1 VLTVILVCSWH
12 DEGEILH
19 KWHKL
24 TFTVNSKIN
33 SKIATGPR
41 SHYLN
46 LKNDESIDQSKNV
59 DYIIND

>member
-1 VLTVILVCSWH
+1 MMKGKYYINDTN
-12 DEGEILH
+12 
-19 KWHKL
+19 L

-59 DYIIND
+59 DYTIND